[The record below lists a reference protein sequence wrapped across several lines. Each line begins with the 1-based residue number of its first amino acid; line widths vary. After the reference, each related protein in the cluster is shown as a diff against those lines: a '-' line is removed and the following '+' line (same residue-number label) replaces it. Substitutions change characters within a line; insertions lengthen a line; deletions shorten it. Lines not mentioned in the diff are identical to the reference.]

1 MAATF
6 QPAEDLPMS
15 EMNTT
20 PLIDVML
27 VLLIMF
33 IITVPVASHKVPLET
48 PSGVPNAPMP
58 AVHRLSLD
66 AAGRTFWDGTP
77 VDARALRARLAAHV
91 ADPSEPALQMSADPE
106 ARYER
111 FDQLLAQIRTAG
123 VTNVGFDNDRYAG
136 AF

>member
-6 QPAEDLPMS
+6 QTADDEPMS

-33 IITVPVASHKVPLET
+33 IITIPISSHKVPIDT
-48 PSGVPNAPMP
+48 PSGPPTSAMP
-58 AVHRLSLD
+58 TVHKLSLD
-66 AAGRTFWDGTP
+66 AEGRTFWNGQP
-77 VDARALRARLAAHV
+77 VDAAALRARLAAHV
-91 ADPSEPALQMSADPE
+91 ADPADPALQLMADAE

-111 FDQLLAQIRTAG
+111 FDELLAQIRTAG
-123 VTNVGFDNDRYAG
+123 VTNVGFDNDRFAQ

>member
-1 MAATF
+1 MAATV
-6 QPAEDLPMS
+6 QTDDMPMS

-33 IITVPVASHKVPLET
+33 IITVPVASHKVPIDT
-48 PSGVPNAPMP
+48 PTGDTKAAPP
-58 AVHRLSLD
+58 VIHRLSLD
-66 AAGRTFWDGTP
+66 AAGRTFWDGVP
-77 VDARALRARLAAHV
+77 VGEQALRARLGAHA
-91 ADPSEPALQMSADPE
+91 ADPAAPALHVSADAE

-123 VTNVGFDNDRYAG
+123 VTNVGFDNDRFAR

>member
-6 QPAEDLPMS
+6 QTADDQPMS

-33 IITVPVASHKVPLET
+33 IITIPISSHKVPIDT
-48 PSGVPNAPMP
+48 PTGVPTATMP
-58 AVHRLSLD
+58 TVHKLSLD
-66 AAGRTFWDGTP
+66 AQGRTFWNGQP
-77 VDARALRARLAAHV
+77 VGAEELRARLAAHV
-91 ADPSEPALQMSADPE
+91 ADPADPALQLMADAE

-111 FDQLLAQIRTAG
+111 FDELLAQIRTAG
-123 VTNVGFDNDRYAG
+123 VTNVGFDNDRFAQ